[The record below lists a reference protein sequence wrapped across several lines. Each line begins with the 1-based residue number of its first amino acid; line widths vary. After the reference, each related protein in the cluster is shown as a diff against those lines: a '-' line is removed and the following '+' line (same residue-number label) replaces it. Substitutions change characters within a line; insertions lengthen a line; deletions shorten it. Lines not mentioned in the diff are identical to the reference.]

1 MGDYRKYLEPDYGEV
16 APEVEIMTPQCMD
29 MNNTKAWRVRS
40 NYESIS
46 AMTLAYQKCNCY
58 EEIMKIQTSDI
69 KIQAAKEKI
78 NVRVY
83 MPEKA
88 EKCPVMIFY
97 HGGAFSMNSIDVYEY
112 VCRYMAWYGDMV
124 VVSPDYHL
132 APEYKFPKGLNE
144 AYDTMLW
151 VAENISDYGGD
162 VGDIN
167 VCGDS
172 SGGNFAAVVSM
183 MARDNNVSRI
193 NKQILFYPL
202 TTNSEKE
209 MTESE
214 KRYETGYF
222 LEYNCQKDP
231 MRCYFNTEEEKEN
244 PLASPLLAKDL
255 SKLPKTCIISA
266 ECDPL
271 LDQGLMYAAR
281 LEDAG
286 VEVEYH
292 ILKGMVHGF
301 LNWTYGKSF
310 EAMNYAV
317 EFVRK

>member
-1 MGDYRKYLEPDYGEV
+1 
-16 APEVEIMTPQCMD
+16 
-29 MNNTKAWRVRS
+29 
-40 NYESIS
+40 
-46 AMTLAYQKCNCY
+46 MTLAYQKCNCY

-172 SGGNFAAVVSM
+172 SRREFCSGCVYDG
-183 MARDNNVSRI
+183 
-193 NKQILFYPL
+193 
-202 TTNSEKE
+202 
-209 MTESE
+209 
-214 KRYETGYF
+214 KR
-222 LEYNCQKDP
+222 
-231 MRCYFNTEEEKEN
+231 
-244 PLASPLLAKDL
+244 
-255 SKLPKTCIISA
+255 
-266 ECDPL
+266 
-271 LDQGLMYAAR
+271 
-281 LEDAG
+281 
-286 VEVEYH
+286 
-292 ILKGMVHGF
+292 
-301 LNWTYGKSF
+301 
-310 EAMNYAV
+310 
-317 EFVRK
+317 